1 MWVHLLFL
9 QNMPLTFPPSH
20 HALPQST
27 ISVSQVFI
35 LLVTFFLIHH
45 IFWVNVA
52 HLPSVAKHRSSLQ
65 ILFTKKYSPLLVNQV
80 EYIGLP
86 DILLVLDTRIEGMYQ
101 VKKRIPSVVSFC
113 GIAMP
118 GLHLYLYLLCLLLFL
133 LKFSIISILL
143 NLVQRTQRITV
154 IF

>member
-1 MWVHLLFL
+1 MWLHYGISHCEDGNECLLIFML
-9 QNMPLTFPPSH
+9 HIICIHVGTSLISLEYASHSPSH

-86 DILLVLDTRIEGMYQ
+86 DIILLVLDTRIEGMY
-101 VKKRIPSVVSFC
+101 
-113 GIAMP
+113 
-118 GLHLYLYLLCLLLFL
+118 
-133 LKFSIISILL
+133 
-143 NLVQRTQRITV
+143 
-154 IF
+154 